1 MLANRTRHHLILI
14 GYRGSGK
21 TTVGKLLSEKLGMPW
36 LDLDQRI
43 ELAIGEPI
51 KDFFASRGEEA
62 FRDVESRVLEECSAL
77 PSHVLSLG
85 GGAVLREENR
95 RVLAHSGWTVWLHC
109 STEVLATRLQ
119 KDQTTGRPRP
129 SLTGGDVVAEIEQVM
144 RVREPIYR
152 VAADWDIDVGMLGPE
167 DIAERISQWYRS
179 KCAQ

>member
-1 MLANRTRHHLILI
+1 
-14 GYRGSGK
+14 
-21 TTVGKLLSEKLGMPW
+21 MPW

-51 KDFFASRGEEA
+51 KDFFASRGEES
-62 FRDVESRVLEECSAL
+62 FRDVESRVLEECSVL

-109 STEVLATRLQ
+109 STEVLAMRLQ

-129 SLTGGDVVAEIEQVM
+129 SLTGGDVVSEIEQVM

-152 VAADWDIDVGMLGPE
+152 VAADWDIDVGMLGPV
-167 DIAERISQWYRS
+167 DIAERIAQWYRS
-179 KCAQ
+179 KCAL